1 MDIRTHGSTA
11 RFAGGCGYTPTT
23 LDGGTMTDFTKY
35 RSSYNPWLLG
45 FPLLS
50 ATRRTGNL
58 SRLESP
64 RSAGPHPRVPKL
76 TAVGER
82 RRLADAYE
90 RLVIR
95 AAESPTL
102 NAPENWRGIRAATP
116 LIARLAQRLREDP
129 EVSAQGVAR
138 AEHLLA
144 DDAGALYAPHGEQRL
159 VDEVGSTLALL

>member
-1 MDIRTHGSTA
+1 
-11 RFAGGCGYTPTT
+11 
-23 LDGGTMTDFTKY
+23 MTDFTKY

-58 SRLESP
+58 STLESP
-64 RSAGPHPRVPKL
+64 RSSGPHPRVPKL

-82 RRLADAYE
+82 RTLADAYE
-90 RLVIR
+90 QLIVR
-95 AAESPTL
+95 AAESPSA
-102 NAPENWRGIRAATP
+102 NGPANWREIRAATP

-129 EVSAQGVAR
+129 EVRAQGVAK

-144 DDAGALYAPHGEQRL
+144 DDAGALYAPHDQQRL
-159 VDEVGSTLALL
+159 AEEVRSTLARL

>member
-1 MDIRTHGSTA
+1 
-11 RFAGGCGYTPTT
+11 
-23 LDGGTMTDFTKY
+23 MTDFTKY

-50 ATRRTGNL
+50 AARRTGNL
-58 SRLESP
+58 SKLESP